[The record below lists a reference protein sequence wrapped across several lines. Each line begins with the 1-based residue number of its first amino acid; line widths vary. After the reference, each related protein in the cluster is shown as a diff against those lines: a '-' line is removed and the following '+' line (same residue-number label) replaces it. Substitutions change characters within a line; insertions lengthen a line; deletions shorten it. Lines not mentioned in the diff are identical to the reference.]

1 MNSLH
6 LQQQQQQQQLL
17 PNNNPNK
24 SKCLIVLSERA
35 GEEMRMNQEVES
47 RDRNQKKNFV
57 TTLFFALRGKKVN
70 GKKLFLTLAVY
81 KTELQVGHCPKYT
94 WVTIT

>member
-1 MNSLH
+1 MRGKERENEREKRQTEKDFSCERTNNEPL
-6 LQQQQQQQQLL
+6 QQQQQQQLL

-47 RDRNQKKNFV
+47 RDRNQKK
-57 TTLFFALRGKKVN
+57 
-70 GKKLFLTLAVY
+70 
-81 KTELQVGHCPKYT
+81 H
-94 WVTIT
+94 IS